1 MNIDKKLNTY
11 KNLSKRSDEY
21 LTKYIEEELCC
32 GELRYLYELIY
43 QLLLEN
49 KKLKTKINKGAK

>member
-1 MNIDKKLNTY
+1 MDVNKKLNTY
-11 KNLSKRSDEY
+11 KNLSKRSDKY
-21 LTKYIEEELCC
+21 LTGYIEEELCC
-32 GELRYLYELIY
+32 DELKYLYELIY